1 MAAHA
6 DPQHCVKTDH
16 VNTES
21 CRRWIWRLEAITATI
36 SDLCELRYT
45 NAPMGGNDPV
55 ERSVAIAG
63 DDGFVYLMRATSPA
77 IVYVISSAGEV
88 MRKIV
93 VSAPTDGASPD
104 FGIREVK
111 NKLVVKFLRNCSSTL
126 TVPPLGSCHGT
137 VYSVVDATTGR
148 RIADYEAGDE
158 VGGPI
163 ACYAPDPDRFFT
175 FDISVDQHRLEMVE
189 AGSK

>member
-1 MAAHA
+1 
-6 DPQHCVKTDH
+6 
-16 VNTES
+16 
-21 CRRWIWRLEAITATI
+21 
-36 SDLCELRYT
+36 
-45 NAPMGGNDPV
+45 MGGNDPV

-111 NKLVVKFLRNCSSTL
+111 NRLVVKFHSCISTPA
-126 TVPPLGSCHGT
+126 VPPFLDPCHGT
-137 VYSVVDATTGR
+137 VYVVVDATTGR
-148 RIADYEAGDE
+148 TIANYEAADE

-163 ACYAPDPDRFFT
+163 ACYAPEPDRFFT
-175 FDISVDQHRLEMVE
+175 FDISEDQHRLEIVE
-189 AGSK
+189 VGLK